1 MFALLNR
8 YTELFRKIYGQL
20 SRSLG
25 IIFLINMLRMVDIDS
40 LCLLPQGEETLVC
53 AKLRSLRVERCLLAG
68 LITNQLV

>member
-20 SRSLG
+20 FS
-25 IIFLINMLRMVDIDS
+25 IFRDHLSDKHATNGGHRLFS
-40 LCLLPQGEETLVC
+40 LLPQGEEMLVC